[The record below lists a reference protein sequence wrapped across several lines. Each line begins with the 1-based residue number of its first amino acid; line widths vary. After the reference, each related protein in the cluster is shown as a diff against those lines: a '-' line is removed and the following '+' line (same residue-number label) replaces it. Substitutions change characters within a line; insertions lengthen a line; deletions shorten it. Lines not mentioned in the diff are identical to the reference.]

1 MGLKNKIDNFK
12 SSVKDAI
19 KIKQTNYKLN
29 FIIDAQKI
37 IIFSLLIIIL
47 IILIYQLIN
56 NGINLNQNTIYN
68 KGGLNILDKLN

>member
-47 IILIYQLIN
+47 IIF
-56 NGINLNQNTIYN
+56 
-68 KGGLNILDKLN
+68 

>member
-56 NGINLNQNTIYN
+56 NG
-68 KGGLNILDKLN
+68 GLNILDKLN

>member
-1 MGLKNKIDNFK
+1 MELKNKIENFK
-12 SSVKDAI
+12 NGFKDFI
-19 KIKQTNYKLN
+19 KIKQNSYKLS
-29 FIIDAQKI
+29 FIIDIQKI

-47 IILIYQLIN
+47 IILIFQLIN